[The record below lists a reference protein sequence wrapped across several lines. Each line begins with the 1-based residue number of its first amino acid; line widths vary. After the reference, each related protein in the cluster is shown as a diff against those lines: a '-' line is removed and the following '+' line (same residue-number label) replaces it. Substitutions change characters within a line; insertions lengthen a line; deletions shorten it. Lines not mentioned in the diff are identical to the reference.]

1 MSVCH
6 CAAARVYSPRT
17 LNVTA
22 LTDSDSSRVGATAAT
37 RRHVNNW
44 TVDLSTVSTVSTV
57 STATETGLR
66 VMTTSENHHTHIIP
80 LDEFVSANQ
89 RLRDLYLP
97 QLHDVYARLRAR
109 HREANPCSNRGVG
122 RRTAAGRVVVPTS
135 R

>member
-44 TVDLSTVSTVSTV
+44 TVDLSTVST
-57 STATETGLR
+57 ATETGLR

-80 LDEFVSANQ
+80 LDEFVSTNQ

-122 RRTAAGRVVVPTS
+122 RSGPGRRTAAGRVVVPTS